1 MLYIRVDLLY
11 YLTVGFL
18 STFFLLFLLFHHL
31 PFYLIRKPCLILDP
45 NRFLS
50 GKKSS
55 LVENSCLPTFPG
67 DKAETLA
74 DFITKLYWSFFLYF
88 AFDSFLLSHWKLLY
102 NRFFLK
108 FNGLSDSKMKMV
120 L

>member
-74 DFITKLYWSFFLYF
+74 DFITKLY
-88 AFDSFLLSHWKLLY
+88 
-102 NRFFLK
+102 
-108 FNGLSDSKMKMV
+108 
-120 L
+120 